1 MTGTYSLG
9 LVALSLLVAIL
20 ASYTALD
27 LAKRI
32 GRIQAS
38 AYRHFWLVG
47 GALAM
52 GVGIWAMHFI
62 GMLAFHMP
70 IKMGYDLWITLLSL
84 AIAVV
89 VSWFALYL
97 ASMKKLSL
105 THLLAGGVLMGMGI
119 AAMHYTG
126 MAAMAIHPAMSHDP
140 WLFTTSVLIAITASI
155 VALWMTFSLRADGR
169 QYAFTRKIAAA
180 AVMGFAITGMHYTGM
195 AAARFAPE
203 STSLAAQVD
212 STWLIITVS
221 IISLSILTIAII
233 LSMLDARFDSQNSKF
248 TQSLQAANDKLLHFA
263 THDALTDLPNRL
275 VLTERIERAIH
286 LARRSDRPFAVI
298 YIDLDSF
305 KMINDSLGHL
315 VGDAL
320 LKSVTQRLLSIL
332 RKEDTLT
339 RVGGDEFVLLVEN
352 LVQSENC
359 LHICEQIQAAMRL
372 PLEAGKTQLHITAS
386 IGVAIFPQDG
396 DSVESLLHNA
406 DAAMYEVKRS
416 GRNAYRYFEP
426 AMNTNALR
434 TLRIQADLHKALD
447 TQELELYYQ
456 PKFIGDSLELNGAE
470 ALLRWKHKELGNIS
484 PSEFIPIAE
493 RSGLIL
499 EIGEWVIR
507 QVCRQQVDWIKAG
520 LEPIKIAVNLSA
532 KHLRQRHLG
541 TLILAIVQEY
551 KLDPGLLMLE
561 ITESAVMEDAEENVA
576 TINQLQSIGFDV
588 AIDDFGT
595 GYSSLSYL
603 QKFQVRQIKIDQFFV
618 AGLDKNHAEGF
629 AIVSAIIGLARALK
643 MEVVAE
649 GVEADSQLQKLM
661 RLSCD
666 QFQGYLLGKPMPAAE
681 FTSLLG
687 RRGMKRLSG

>member
-1 MTGTYSLG
+1 MNGTYSTG
-9 LVALSLLVAIL
+9 LVILSILVAIL

-32 GRIQAS
+32 SRIQVS
-38 AYRHFWLVG
+38 RYRHLWLIG

-62 GMLAFHMP
+62 GMLAFNMP
-70 IKMGYDLWITLLSL
+70 MKIGYDPWVTLYSL
-84 AIAVV
+84 AIALV
-89 VSWFALYL
+89 VSWFALYS
-97 ASMKKLSL
+97 ATVERLSL
-105 THLLAGGVLMGMGI
+105 THLLAGGISMGIGI

-126 MAAMAIHPAMSHDP
+126 MAAMTIHPAMVYDG
-140 WLFTTSVLIAITASI
+140 WLYAASVLIAITASI
-155 VALWMTFSLRADGR
+155 VALWITFSLRADS
-169 QYAFTRKIAAA
+169 QKHALIRKLSAAT
-180 AVMGFAITGMHYTGM
+180 VMGFAITGMHYTGM
-195 AAARFAPE
+195 AAAQFAPH
-203 STSLAAQVD
+203 SVSLATHVD
-212 STWLIITVS
+212 NAWLTIAVS
-221 IISLSILTIAII
+221 AISLSILIITLI
-233 LSMLDARFDSQNSKF
+233 LSMLDARLDLQNSNF
-248 TQSLQAANDKLLHFA
+248 TQSLKAANDKLLHFA

-286 LARRSDRPFAVI
+286 TARRDHRPFAII
-298 YIDLDSF
+298 YLDLDGF

-315 VGDAL
+315 IGDAL

-332 RKEDTLT
+332 GQEDTLT
-339 RVGGDEFVLLVEN
+339 RVGGDEFVLLIEN
-352 LVQSENC
+352 LAQPENC
-359 LHICEQIQAAMRL
+359 LVICEQIQAAMRI
-372 PLEAGKTQLHITAS
+372 PLEAGKTKLHITAS
-386 IGVAIFPQDG
+386 IGVAIFPHDG

-426 AMNTNALR
+426 VMNTNALR

-447 TQELELYYQ
+447 NQELKLYYQ
-456 PKFIGDSLELNGAE
+456 PKFLGDNLELNGTE
-470 ALLRWKHKELGNIS
+470 ALLRWNHAELGEIS
-484 PSEFIPIAE
+484 PNEFIPIAE
-493 RSGLIL
+493 RSGLVL

-507 QVCRQQVDWIKAG
+507 QTCRQQVEWIKAG
-520 LEPIKIAVNLSA
+520 IEPIKIAVNLSA
-532 KHLRQRHLG
+532 KHLRQRNLDA
-541 TLILAIVQEY
+541 LILAIVHEY
-551 KLDPGLLMLE
+551 QLDPRLLMLE

-576 TINQLQSIGFDV
+576 TINQLQRVGFEV

-603 QKFQVRQIKIDQFFV
+603 QKFRVRQIKIDQFFV

-649 GVEADSQLQKLM
+649 GVETHSQLQKLM

-681 FTSLLG
+681 FTSLL
-687 RRGMKRLSG
+687 RRRRMPRLSG